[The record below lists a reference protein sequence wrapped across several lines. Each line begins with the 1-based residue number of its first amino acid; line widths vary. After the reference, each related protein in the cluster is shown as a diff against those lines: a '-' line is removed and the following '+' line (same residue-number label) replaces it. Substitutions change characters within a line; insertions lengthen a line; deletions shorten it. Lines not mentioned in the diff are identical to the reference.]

1 MSDLAKASNWASA
14 DAGPGRVLTDVQ
26 ALVWKD
32 AEGFRRQRAKWL
44 KWVRR
49 IGDVRLSNM
58 VWLLHVLSAEYMNA
72 DNGSAWPSIA
82 RLAAD
87 HGWSEPTVKR
97 TFGQAV
103 GWGFLIRERR
113 HDSTNRYA
121 MAFSPTVVA
130 QIEERYALRM
140 MPFER
145 DKVGS
150 NLISPPDAS
159 AADPEIKPDLTL
171 GSNLISPSDQMRS
184 HPEIKPDPQYLEPIP
199 NKEPEEGYLQEKRL
213 GETET
218 DESPRETLRPSPS
231 PSPAPPAR
239 SVPALVDDV
248 DDEPS
253 PAVPVLR
260 DDPEPDPAAQ
270 AAFEREVFSWLGEGN
285 VVRGRALADLIPVHM
300 EKIHLAGSMT
310 AAGPM
315 LKQAKTAAIS
325 LEQQSQ
331 IKKSRVA

>member
-1 MSDLAKASNWASA
+1 MSGPAKASNWASA
-14 DAGPGRVLTDVQ
+14 EAGPGRVLTDVEP
-26 ALVWKD
+26 LVWKD

-113 HDSTNRYA
+113 HDSTNRYV

-171 GSNLISPSDQMRS
+171 GSNLISPSDQVRS
-184 HPEIKPDPQYLEPIP
+184 HPEIKPDPQYLDPIP
-199 NKEPEEGYLQEKRL
+199 DREPEEGYLQEKRL

-218 DESPRETLRPSPS
+218 EESPRETVRPSPS

-239 SVPALVDDV
+239 TVLALVDDD
-248 DDEPS
+248 DDE
-253 PAVPVLR
+253 AEQLIRVRGLVI
-260 DDPEPDPAAQ
+260 
-270 AAFEREVFSWLGEGN
+270 RELGEGDRE
-285 VVRGRALADLIPVHM
+285 RGRELVAFLDESRLSEIIRIYRTHGARDAFQPIADARQSAQRQM
-300 EKIHLAGSMT
+300 
-310 AAGPM
+310 
-315 LKQAKTAAIS
+315 KQ
-325 LEQQSQ
+325 
-331 IKKSRVA
+331 SRQKEVA